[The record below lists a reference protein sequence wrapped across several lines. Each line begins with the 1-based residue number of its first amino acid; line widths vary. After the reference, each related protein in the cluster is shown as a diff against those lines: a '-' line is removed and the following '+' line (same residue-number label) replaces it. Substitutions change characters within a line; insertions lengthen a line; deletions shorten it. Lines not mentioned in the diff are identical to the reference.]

1 MIDTKKT
8 VFYLKEK
15 IPFTPEIV
23 IILGSGLG
31 ILSGMVNDPI
41 VIPYRDIPGFTT
53 TTVAGH
59 SQELIAGTIQ
69 GKKVLLMN
77 GRFHYYE
84 GHDMNTV
91 TFPIRVFSALGISKL
106 IVTNAAGGVADELNP
121 GSIMLITDHISVFCP
136 SPLIGANLDE
146 FGPRFPDMTEIY
158 SKHMIEQARKAADS
172 LNLTVN
178 EGVYFYLT
186 GPQYES
192 PAEIKMVKTMG
203 GDAVGMSTVP
213 EVIVARHCGMDI
225 LGISLITNK
234 AAGLGQNRLAHT
246 EVISTAKQAQNN
258 LTGLVNTLIGYL

>member
-1 MIDTKKT
+1 MSDIKKT
-8 VFYLKEK
+8 VSYLNER

-31 ILSGMVNDPI
+31 ILSGMVNDPV
-41 VIPYRDIPGFTT
+41 VIPYSDIPGFSS

-59 SQELIAGTIQ
+59 AQELIAGTIHD
-69 GKKVLLMN
+69 KKVLLMN

-84 GHDMNTV
+84 GHSMDTV
-91 TFPIRVFSALGISKL
+91 TFPMRVFSALGINKL
-106 IVTNAAGGVADELNP
+106 IVTNAAGGVGDGLNP

-146 FGPRFPDMTEIY
+146 FGPRFPDMSQIY
-158 SKHMIEQARKAADS
+158 SEDMIQKARMVAAS
-172 LNLTVN
+172 LNISIN

-192 PAEIKMVKTMG
+192 PAEIRMVRAMG

-213 EVIVARHCGMDI
+213 EVIVAKHCGMEI

-234 AAGLGQNRLAHT
+234 AAGLGQKKLEHS
-246 EVISTAKQAQNN
+246 EVISTARLAQDN
-258 LTGLVNTLIGYL
+258 LTGLVSTLIGYL